1 MPFLHLCAF
10 MFGNGMLESMLES
23 HMKAHGAET
32 YRVGR
37 AFMIF
42 GGCYAAGNCLFG
54 VVSIIKYLL
63 SDVNSKAVE
72 GLGII

>member
-1 MPFLHLCAF
+1 MILW
-10 MFGNGMLESMLES
+10 
-23 HMKAHGAET
+23 
-32 YRVGR
+32 GR